1 MNQKPLNVAMKPV
14 ENSANQYIALTC
26 SCIEKT
32 GVRLYAFSSIFR
44 SFPLFLKTDLVI
56 FNWFETLKTRRFR
69 FQKIIRFFIKRMLLI
84 LLKITGKKIVFVFHN
99 KIGHEEKN
107 SILSKFFMRC
117 LCKKAD
123 KIIILS
129 HASKSACAPI

>member
-1 MNQKPLNVAMKPV
+1 MNQKQLNVAMNPV

-56 FNWFETLKTRRFR
+56 LNWFETLKARRFR
-69 FQKIIRFFIKRMLLI
+69 FQKIIRFFIKRMILI
-84 LLKITGKKIVFVFHN
+84 LLKITGKKLFLCFTTKSGMRNRTVFSP
-99 KIGHEEKN
+99 G
-107 SILSKFFMRC
+107 ILCVIYAKR
-117 LCKKAD
+117 L
-123 KIIILS
+123 I
-129 HASKSACAPI
+129 KSLFYLMHQNPLCAPI

>member
-1 MNQKPLNVAMKPV
+1 MILVFIFRRKLCEKKIKKNLDSQVQFTRRTINMNMNQKQLNVAMKPV

-56 FNWFETLKTRRFR
+56 FNWFETLKARRFR
-69 FQKIIRFFIKRMLLI
+69 FQKIIRLIKKRIVLI
-84 LLKITGKKIVFVFHN
+84 LLKITGKKIVFVFH
-99 KIGHEEKN
+99 
-107 SILSKFFMRC
+107 M
-117 LCKKAD
+117 
-123 KIIILS
+123 
-129 HASKSACAPI
+129 